1 MKLSSRAYINL
12 FHIFGVAL
20 LFYHVSSSKYV
31 SPFIYQL
38 LIFLGFYL
46 FYSFRRFIYIKFDSI
61 YSFFYSVHF
70 YIVAPLIIYIGLYKQ
85 NSNKI
90 ILNILKYLSYF
101 VAISHTYLLTKN
113 VKL

>member
-20 LFYHVSSSKYV
+20 LFYHVSTNKFV

-38 LIFLGFYL
+38 FIFLGIYL
-46 FYSFRRFIYIKFDSI
+46 LYSFRRFINIKFNNI

-85 NSNKI
+85 NTNAIVLK
-90 ILNILKYLSYF
+90 ILKYLSYF

-113 VKL
+113 IKL